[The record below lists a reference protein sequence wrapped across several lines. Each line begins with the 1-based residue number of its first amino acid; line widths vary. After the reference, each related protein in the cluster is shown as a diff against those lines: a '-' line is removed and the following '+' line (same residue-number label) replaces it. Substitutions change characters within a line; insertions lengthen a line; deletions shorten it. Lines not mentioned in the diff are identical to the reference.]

1 MFAFI
6 GGKKRPKKTL
16 QGAVKALG
24 DGFEGEKAIFDTE
37 TGEIYSLSG
46 EKTVLLTPSMYALV
60 TEVLGLC
67 ILTNTNPD
75 FPFPAKTATDMI
87 TKMGPTLA
95 GPSVKAAAR
104 IYTKLWSKNNGQSGP
119 ERSE

>member
-1 MFAFI
+1 MFAYV

-24 DGFEGEKAIFDTE
+24 EGYDGEKAIFDTE

-67 ILTNTNPD
+67 VLTSANPT
-75 FPFPAKTATDMI
+75 FPFPSKTVAEMI

-95 GPSVKAAAR
+95 APSVKAAAK
-104 IYTKLWSKNNGQSGP
+104 IYAKLWSKSNGQSGP